1 MSEMVSVL
9 MSVLNGEKTMDRAID
24 SILGQTYREI
34 ELILCDDGSTDATW
48 AKMQRYREADK
59 RIVLLRNAH
68 TLGLAAS
75 LNRCL
80 QVASGVY
87 IARQDADD
95 FSHPER
101 IERTLAFL
109 QSKRLPYAACGVLIS
124 DADGIWS
131 KRIYP
136 QQITR
141 HDIVK
146 SNPFFHPTMI
156 FRQEVIRSVGGYRV
170 SNETRRTED
179 YDLVMRLAARQMIGQ
194 NMQEFL
200 YEVSEPRGEYG
211 RKHKRITRWYEFR
224 TRWYGYRAM
233 HVAPVEYAYLLKPL
247 VLCFIPLYLLTI
259 FKHVQWKMKLKG
271 NHHD

>member
-1 MSEMVSVL
+1 

-24 SILGQTYREI
+24 SIRGQTYREI